1 MASTLKKST
10 TNAQNAKLLADW
22 CSVNDVLGQISL
34 RWKMVL
40 LKSIAE
46 GITQFSLLKH
56 AFPSLSDHVL
66 GQGLVE
72 LVAEN
77 LVEKAAMP
85 DTAPAQICYSP
96 TPKGRALLTIIYTL
110 HEWSQQDWSNECPG
124 V

>member
-1 MASTLKKST
+1 MANDLKKGT
-10 TNAQNAKLLADW
+10 TNAHNVKLLSEW
-22 CSVNDVLGQISL
+22 CSVNDVLSQISL

-46 GITQFSLLKH
+46 GIAQFSLLKH

-66 GQGLVE
+66 GQRLGE

-85 DTAPAQICYSP
+85 DTVPAQICYSP
-96 TPKGRALLTIIYTL
+96 TPKGRALLPIIYKL
-110 HEWSQQDWSNECPG
+110 HEWSQQDWSNDCP
-124 V
+124 